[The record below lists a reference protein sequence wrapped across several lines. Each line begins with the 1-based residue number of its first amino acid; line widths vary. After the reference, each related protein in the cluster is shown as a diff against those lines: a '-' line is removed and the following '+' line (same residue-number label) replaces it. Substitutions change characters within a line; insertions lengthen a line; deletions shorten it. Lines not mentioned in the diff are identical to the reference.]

1 MKVIRIDEYGG
12 PEVLRLREIEL
23 PEPGPGE
30 VRVGLHAAGLNFVDI
45 YYRSGIYPAPLPFTL
60 GNEGAGIVEAIGEGV
75 EEFKPGDRVAYT
87 LHPGSY
93 AEANIVPA
101 NLLIPLPDD
110 LSFEHGA
117 AFTLQGL
124 TAHYLI
130 YEYRLPKRGDTVL
143 IHAAAGGMGLLLVQW
158 AKHLGAKVIGTAS
171 TEEKAQ
177 TVRTAGADH
186 VIIYT
191 EQDFVAETLR
201 LTDEHGADLIIDGV
215 GRTTFAGN
223 LEAAA
228 VRGHVVI
235 YGQASGPPEPI
246 QPISLME
253 RSISVSGGMLNN
265 FMRTREELLRRASD
279 LIRGIR
285 EGWLRLNIDRVFPLA
300 EAAEAQRRLES
311 RESIGKIIL
320 KVKATPGDRGDSL
333 KGCASEEGADTRRY

>member
-1 MKVIRIDEYGG
+1 MKVIRMDKYGG
-12 PEVLRLREIEL
+12 PEVLRLRDVGL
-23 PEPGPGE
+23 PKPGQGE
-30 VRVGLHAAGLNFVDI
+30 VRVGLHAAGVNFVDI
-45 YYRSGIYPAPLPFTL
+45 YYRRGDYPAPLPFTL

-93 AEANIVPA
+93 AEASIVPA
-101 NLLIPLPDD
+101 NLLIPWPDD
-110 LSFEHGA
+110 LSFEQGA

-158 AKHLGAKVIGTAS
+158 AKHLGANVIGTVS

-177 TVRTAGADH
+177 VVRAAGADH

-191 EQDFVAETLR
+191 ERDFVAETLR
-201 LTDEHGADLIIDGV
+201 LTDGHGADLIIDGV
-215 GRTTFAGN
+215 GRTTFTGN
-223 LEAAA
+223 LEAAS

-235 YGQASGPPEPI
+235 YGQAGGLPEPI

-253 RSISVSGGMLNN
+253 RSISVSGGLLNN
-265 FMRTREELLRRASD
+265 FMRTREESLRRASD

-285 EGWLRLNIDRVFPLA
+285 EGWLCLNIDRVFPLE

-320 KVKATPGDRGDSL
+320 RTKA
-333 KGCASEEGADTRRY
+333 

>member
-1 MKVIRIDEYGG
+1 MKAVRIEENGG
-12 PEVLRLREIEL
+12 PEVLRIREIEL

-30 VRVGLHAAGLNFVDI
+30 VIVGLHAAGLNFVDI
-45 YYRSGIYPAPLPFTL
+45 YYRRGIYPAPLPFTL
-60 GNEGAGIVEAIGEGV
+60 GNEGAGIVEAVGEGV

-110 LSFEHGA
+110 VSFEQAA

-130 YEYRLPKRGDTVL
+130 YEYRFPKRGDTVL

-158 AKHLGAKVIGTAS
+158 AKHLGANVIGTVS

-177 TVRTAGADH
+177 AVRAAGADH

-191 EQDFVAETLR
+191 ERDFVAETLR
-201 LTDEHGADLIIDGV
+201 LTDGHGAELIIDGV

-228 VRGHVVI
+228 VRGHVVV
-235 YGQASGPPEPI
+235 YGQASGLPEPI

-253 RSISVSGGMLNN
+253 RSISISGGMLNN
-265 FMRTREELLRRASD
+265 FMRTREESLRRADD

-285 EGWLRLNIDRVFPLA
+285 EGWLRLNIDRVFPLE

-320 KVKATPGDRGDSL
+320 KTKA
-333 KGCASEEGADTRRY
+333 

>member
-1 MKVIRIDEYGG
+1 MKVIRIDEHGG
-12 PEVLRLREIEL
+12 PEVLRLREIEA

-30 VRVGLHAAGLNFVDI
+30 VRVGLHAAGINFVDI
-45 YYRSGIYPAPLPFTL
+45 YYRRGNIPAPLPFTL
-60 GNEGAGIVEAIGEGV
+60 GSEGAGIVEAVGEGV
-75 EEFKPGDRVAYT
+75 EELKPGDRVTYT

-110 LSFEHGA
+110 LSFEQGA

-143 IHAAAGGMGLLLVQW
+143 IHAAAGGMGLLLAQW
-158 AKHLGAKVIGTAS
+158 AKHLGANVIGTVS
-171 TEEKAQ
+171 TEEKARA
-177 TVRTAGADH
+177 VRAAGADH

-191 EQDFVAETLR
+191 ERDFVAETLR
-201 LTDEHGADLIIDGV
+201 LTDGHGADLIIDGV

-235 YGQASGPPEPI
+235 YGQASGLPEPI

-265 FMRTREELLRRASD
+265 FMRTREELLRRAGD
-279 LIRGIR
+279 VIRGIR
-285 EGWLRLNIDRVFPLA
+285 EGWLRLNIDRVFPLE

-320 KVKATPGDRGDSL
+320 KTKA
-333 KGCASEEGADTRRY
+333 

>member
-1 MKVIRIDEYGG
+1 VKVIRIDEYGG
-12 PEVLRLREIEL
+12 PEVLRLREIDL

-30 VRVGLHAAGLNFVDI
+30 VRVRLHAAGLNFVDI
-45 YYRSGIYPAPLPFTL
+45 YYRRGAYPAPLPFTP
-60 GNEGAGIVEAIGEGV
+60 GNEGSGIVEAIGEGV

-110 LSFEHGA
+110 LSFEQGA

-130 YEYRLPKRGDTVL
+130 YEYRFPKRGDTVL
-143 IHAAAGGMGLLLVQW
+143 IHAAAGGMGLLLAQW
-158 AKHLGAKVIGTAS
+158 AKHLGANVIGTVS

-177 TVRTAGADH
+177 AVRAAGADH

-191 EQDFVAETLR
+191 ERDFVAETLR
-201 LTDEHGADLIIDGV
+201 LTDGYGADLIIDGV

-235 YGQASGPPEPI
+235 YGQAAGLPEPI

-265 FMRTREELLRRASD
+265 FMRTREESLRRAGD
-279 LIRGIR
+279 VIRGIR
-285 EGWLRLNIDRVFPLA
+285 EGWLRLNIDRVFPLE

-320 KVKATPGDRGDSL
+320 KTKA
-333 KGCASEEGADTRRY
+333 

>member
-1 MKVIRIDEYGG
+1 MKVIRIDEHGG
-12 PEVLRLREIEL
+12 PEVLRLREIEA

-45 YYRSGIYPAPLPFTL
+45 YYRRGNIPAPLPFTL
-60 GNEGAGIVEAIGEGV
+60 GSEGAGIVEAVGEGV
-75 EEFKPGDRVAYT
+75 EELKPGDRVTYT

-110 LSFEHGA
+110 LSFEQGA

-143 IHAAAGGMGLLLVQW
+143 IHAAAGGMGLLLAQW
-158 AKHLGAKVIGTAS
+158 AKHLGANVIGTVS
-171 TEEKAQ
+171 TEEKARA
-177 TVRTAGADH
+177 VRAAGADH
-186 VIIYT
+186 VINYT
-191 EQDFVAETLR
+191 ERDFVAETLR
-201 LTDEHGADLIIDGV
+201 LTDGHGADLIIDGV
-215 GRTTFAGN
+215 GRTTFACN

-228 VRGHVVI
+228 VRSHVVF
-235 YGQASGPPEPI
+235 YGQASGLPEPI
-246 QPISLME
+246 HPISLIG
-253 RSISVSGGMLNN
+253 RSISVSGGGLNN
-265 FMRTREELLRRASD
+265 FMRTREELLRRAGD
-279 LIRGIR
+279 VIRGIR
-285 EGWLRLNIDRVFPLA
+285 EGWLRLNIDRVFPLE

-320 KVKATPGDRGDSL
+320 KTKA
-333 KGCASEEGADTRRY
+333 

>member
-1 MKVIRIDEYGG
+1 MKVICIDEHGG
-12 PEVLRLREIEL
+12 PEVLRLREIEA

-45 YYRSGIYPAPLPFTL
+45 YYRRGDFPAPLPFTL
-60 GNEGAGIVEAIGEGV
+60 GSEGAGIVEAIGEGV

-93 AEANIVPA
+93 AEANVVPA

-110 LSFEHGA
+110 LSFEQGA

-143 IHAAAGGMGLLLVQW
+143 IHAAAGGMGLLLAQW
-158 AKHLGAKVIGTAS
+158 AKHLGANVIGTVS
-171 TEEKAQ
+171 TEEKARA
-177 TVRTAGADH
+177 VRAAGADH
-186 VIIYT
+186 AIIYT
-191 EQDFVAETLR
+191 ERDFVAETLR
-201 LTDEHGADLIIDGV
+201 LTDGHGADLIIDGV

-235 YGQASGPPEPI
+235 YGQASGLPEPI

-265 FMRTREELLRRASD
+265 FMRTREELLRRAGD
-279 LIRGIR
+279 VVRGIR
-285 EGWLRLNIDRVFPLA
+285 EGWLRLNIDRVFPLE

-320 KVKATPGDRGDSL
+320 KTKA
-333 KGCASEEGADTRRY
+333 

>member
-1 MKVIRIDEYGG
+1 MKIIRIDKYGG
-12 PEVLRLREIEL
+12 PEVLQLREVEL

-30 VRVGLHAAGLNFVDI
+30 VRVRLHAAGVNFVDI
-45 YYRSGIYPAPLPFTL
+45 YQRRGAYPAPLPFTL
-60 GNEGAGIVEAIGEGV
+60 GSEGAGIVEAIGRGV

-93 AEANIVPA
+93 AEASIVPA
-101 NLLIPLPDD
+101 NLLIPWPDD
-110 LSFEHGA
+110 LSFEDGA

-143 IHAAAGGMGLLLVQW
+143 IHAAAGGMGLLVVQW
-158 AKHLGAKVIGTAS
+158 AKHLGANVIGTVS
-171 TEEKAQ
+171 TEEKARA
-177 TVRTAGADH
+177 VRAAGADH
-186 VIIYT
+186 MIVYT
-191 EQDFVAETLR
+191 ERDFVAETLR
-201 LTDEHGADLIIDGV
+201 LTNGHGADLIIDGV

-228 VRGHVVI
+228 VRGHVVV
-235 YGQASGPPEPI
+235 YGQASGLPEPI

-253 RSISVSGGMLNN
+253 RSISVSGGLLNN
-265 FMRTREELLRRASD
+265 FMRTREEWLRRSSD

-285 EGWLRLNIDRVFPLA
+285 EGWLRLNIDRVFPLE

-320 KVKATPGDRGDSL
+320 KTKA
-333 KGCASEEGADTRRY
+333 

>member
-12 PEVLRLREIEL
+12 PEVLRLREIEA

-45 YYRSGIYPAPLPFTL
+45 YYRRGDFPAPLPFTL
-60 GNEGAGIVEAIGEGV
+60 GSAGAGIIEAIGEGV
-75 EEFKPGDRVAYT
+75 EELKPGDRVAYT

-93 AEANIVPA
+93 AEASIVPA
-101 NLLIPLPDD
+101 NLLIPLPDH
-110 LSFEHGA
+110 LSFEQGA

-130 YEYRLPKRGDTVL
+130 YEYRVLKRGDTVL
-143 IHAAAGGMGLLLVQW
+143 IHAAAGGMGLLLAQW
-158 AKHLGAKVIGTAS
+158 AKHLGANVIGTVSA
-171 TEEKAQ
+171 EEKARA
-177 TVRTAGADH
+177 VRAAGADH

-191 EQDFVAETLR
+191 ERDFVAETQR
-201 LTDEHGADLIIDGV
+201 LTDGHGADLIIDGV

-223 LEAAA
+223 LEAAS

-235 YGQASGPPEPI
+235 YGQASGLPEPI

-265 FMRTREELLRRASD
+265 FMRTREELLRRAGD
-279 LIRGIR
+279 VIPGIR
-285 EGWLRLNIDRVFPLA
+285 EGWLRLNIDRVFPLE

-320 KVKATPGDRGDSL
+320 KTKA
-333 KGCASEEGADTRRY
+333 

>member
-1 MKVIRIDEYGG
+1 MKIIRIDEYGG
-12 PEVLRLREIEL
+12 PEVMRLREIEL

-30 VRVGLHAAGLNFVDI
+30 VRVRLHAAGVNFVDI
-45 YYRSGIYPAPLPFTL
+45 YYRRGDFSAPLPFTL
-60 GNEGAGIVEAIGEGV
+60 GSEGAGIVEAIGGGV

-101 NLLIPLPDD
+101 YLLIPWPDD
-110 LSFEHGA
+110 LSFEQGA

-158 AKHLGAKVIGTAS
+158 AKHLGAYVIGTVS
-171 TEEKAQ
+171 TEEKARA
-177 TVRTAGADH
+177 VRAAGADYAI
-186 VIIYT
+186 VYT
-191 EQDFVAETLR
+191 ERDFVAETLR
-201 LTDEHGADLIIDGV
+201 LTNGHGADLIIDGV

-223 LEAAA
+223 LQAAA

-235 YGQASGPPEPI
+235 YGQASGLPEPI

-265 FMRTREELLRRASD
+265 FMRTREELLRRAGD
-279 LIRGIR
+279 VIRGIR
-285 EGWLRLNIDRVFPLA
+285 DGWLRQNIDRVFPLE
-300 EAAEAQRRLES
+300 EAAEAQWRLES

-320 KVKATPGDRGDSL
+320 KTKA
-333 KGCASEEGADTRRY
+333 

>member
-1 MKVIRIDEYGG
+1 MKIVRIDEYGG

-30 VRVGLHAAGLNFVDI
+30 VRVRLHAAGLNFVDI
-45 YYRSGIYPAPLPFTL
+45 YYRRGHYPAPLPFTL
-60 GNEGAGIVEAIGEGV
+60 GNEGAGIVEAIGGGV

-93 AEANIVPA
+93 AEASIVPA

-110 LSFEHGA
+110 LSFEQGA

-143 IHAAAGGMGLLLVQW
+143 IHAAAGGMGLLVVQW
-158 AKHLGAKVIGTAS
+158 AKHLGANVIGTVS
-171 TEEKAQ
+171 TEEKARA
-177 TVRTAGADH
+177 VRAAGADH
-186 VIIYT
+186 VIVYN
-191 EQDFVAETLR
+191 ERDFVTETLR
-201 LTDEHGADLIIDGV
+201 LTNGHGTDLIIDGV

-223 LEAAA
+223 LQAAA

-235 YGQASGPPEPI
+235 YGQASGLPEPI

-253 RSISVSGGMLNN
+253 RSISVSGGLLNN
-265 FMRTREELLRRASD
+265 FTRTREELLRRAGD
-279 LIRGIR
+279 VIRGIR
-285 EGWLRLNIDRVFPLA
+285 EGWLRLNIDRVFPLE

-311 RESIGKIIL
+311 RGSIGKIIL
-320 KVKATPGDRGDSL
+320 NTKA
-333 KGCASEEGADTRRY
+333 

>member
-1 MKVIRIDEYGG
+1 MKVIRIDEHGG
-12 PEVLRLREIEL
+12 PEVLRLREIEA

-45 YYRSGIYPAPLPFTL
+45 YYRRGDFPAPLPFTL
-60 GNEGAGIVEAIGEGV
+60 GSEGAGIVEAIGEGV

-93 AEANIVPA
+93 AEASIVPA

-110 LSFEHGA
+110 LSFEQGA

-143 IHAAAGGMGLLLVQW
+143 IHAAAGGMGLLLAQW
-158 AKHLGAKVIGTAS
+158 AKHLGANVIGTVS
-171 TEEKAQ
+171 TEEKARA
-177 TVRTAGADH
+177 VRAAGADH

-191 EQDFVAETLR
+191 ERDFVAETLR
-201 LTDEHGADLIIDGV
+201 LTDGHGADLIIDGV

-235 YGQASGPPEPI
+235 YGQASGLPEPI

-265 FMRTREELLRRASD
+265 FMRTREELLRRAGD
-279 LIRGIR
+279 VILGIR
-285 EGWLRLNIDRVFPLA
+285 EGWLRLNIDRVFPLE

-320 KVKATPGDRGDSL
+320 KTKA
-333 KGCASEEGADTRRY
+333 

>member
-1 MKVIRIDEYGG
+1 VKVIRIDEYGG
-12 PEVLRLREIEL
+12 PEVLRLREIDL

-30 VRVGLHAAGLNFVDI
+30 VRVRLHAAGLNFVDI
-45 YYRSGIYPAPLPFTL
+45 YYRRGDFPAPLPFTP
-60 GNEGAGIVEAIGEGV
+60 GNEGSGIVEAIGEGV
-75 EEFKPGDRVAYT
+75 EEFKPGDRVTYT

-110 LSFEHGA
+110 LSFEQGA
-117 AFTLQGL
+117 AITLQGL

-130 YEYRLPKRGDTVL
+130 YEFRFPKRGDTVL
-143 IHAAAGGMGLLLVQW
+143 IHAAAGGMGLLLAQW
-158 AKHLGAKVIGTAS
+158 AKHLGANVIGTVS

-177 TVRTAGADH
+177 AVRAAGADH

-191 EQDFVAETLR
+191 ERDFVAETLR
-201 LTDEHGADLIIDGV
+201 LTDGHGADLIIDGV
-215 GRTTFAGN
+215 GRTTFAGD

-235 YGQASGPPEPI
+235 YGQAGGLPEPI

-265 FMRTREELLRRASD
+265 FMRTREESLRRAGD
-279 LIRGIR
+279 VIRGIR
-285 EGWLRLNIDRVFPLA
+285 EGWLRLNIDRVFPLE

-320 KVKATPGDRGDSL
+320 KTKA
-333 KGCASEEGADTRRY
+333 

>member
-1 MKVIRIDEYGG
+1 MKAVRIEENGG
-12 PEVLRLREIEL
+12 PEVLRIREIEL

-30 VRVGLHAAGLNFVDI
+30 VIVGLHAAGLNFVDI
-45 YYRSGIYPAPLPFTL
+45 YYRRGIYPAPLPFTL
-60 GNEGAGIVEAIGEGV
+60 GNEGAGIVEAVGEGV

-110 LSFEHGA
+110 VSFEQAA

-130 YEYRLPKRGDTVL
+130 YEYRFPKRGDTVL

-158 AKHLGAKVIGTAS
+158 AKHLGANVIGTVS

-177 TVRTAGADH
+177 AVRAAGADH

-191 EQDFVAETLR
+191 ERDFVAETLR
-201 LTDEHGADLIIDGV
+201 LTDGHGADLIIDGV

-228 VRGHVVI
+228 VRGHVVV
-235 YGQASGPPEPI
+235 YGQASGLPEPI

-253 RSISVSGGMLNN
+253 RSISISGGMLNN
-265 FMRTREELLRRASD
+265 FMRTREESLRRADD

-285 EGWLRLNIDRVFPLA
+285 EGWLRLNIDRVFPLE

-320 KVKATPGDRGDSL
+320 KTKA
-333 KGCASEEGADTRRY
+333 